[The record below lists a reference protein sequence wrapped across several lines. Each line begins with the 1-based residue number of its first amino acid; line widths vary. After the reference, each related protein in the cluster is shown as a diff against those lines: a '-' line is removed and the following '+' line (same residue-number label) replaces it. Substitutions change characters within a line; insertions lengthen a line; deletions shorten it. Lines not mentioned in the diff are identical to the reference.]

1 MIIQSGLPKL
11 FWAEAINTAAYT
23 RNCLPTKATSV
34 TPHERWFGYKPNI
47 SHIRVFGC
55 LPYRHIPEQLK
66 SKLDSK
72 AENMVL
78 VGYASQSKVYQLHY
92 NLNSKKVVIR
102 WMLHSTKQNLV
113 LELQTK

>member
-47 SHIRVFGC
+47 SYIRVFGC
-55 LPYRHIPEQLK
+55 LAYSHIPEQLR

-78 VGYASQSKVYQLHY
+78 VGYASQSKGYRLY
-92 NLNSKKVVIR
+92 NPNSKRVVIKR
-102 WMLHSTKQNLV
+102 DVTFDETKLV
-113 LELQTK
+113 LELQMK

>member
-11 FWAEAINTAAYT
+11 FWAETMHTAACT

-34 TPHERWFGYKPNI
+34 TPHERWFGHEPNI
-47 SHIRVFGC
+47 SYIRVFGC
-55 LPYRHIPEQLK
+55 LAYSHIPEQLR

-78 VGYASQSKVYQLHY
+78 GGYALQSKGYRLY
-92 NLNSKKVVIR
+92 NPNS
-102 WMLHSTKQNLV
+102 
-113 LELQTK
+113 